1 MHRFF
6 RTVGYARVESDR
18 EAREILE
25 DMLLRCRDAVHHIAM
40 RNGDRLWELRVPLGD
55 RLGIAM
61 GGYVGEGGKLIRE
74 RYLPHRGTTTAVV
87 WAMRPVARFMTRGMM
102 WGLRKR
108 AQA

>member
-40 RNGDRLWELRVPLGD
+40 RNGARLQDQVGQSEIIPPANCNEK
-55 RLGIAM
+55 IF
-61 GGYVGEGGKLIRE
+61 GGVD
-74 RYLPHRGTTTAVV
+74 
-87 WAMRPVARFMTRGMM
+87 
-102 WGLRKR
+102 
-108 AQA
+108 